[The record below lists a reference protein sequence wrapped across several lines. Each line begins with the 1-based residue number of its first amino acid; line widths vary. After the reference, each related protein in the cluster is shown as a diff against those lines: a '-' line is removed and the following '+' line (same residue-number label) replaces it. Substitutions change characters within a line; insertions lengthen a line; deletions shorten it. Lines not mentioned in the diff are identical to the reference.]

1 MIYKAVMIMQ
11 GTLNNIKNQ
20 AAIDDWRSQE
30 SLRKLTLSD
39 EEDDQ
44 VNFFIAEDEA
54 TGRGEW
60 REWSLTVNLDMG
72 QMWSA
77 ELELILRCRCDR
89 LHTSQRDGKHR
100 FSPTT
105 ILSMRTTKTENNWT
119 CNRITGSLSSL

>member
-30 SLRKLTLSD
+30 SLRKSALSD

-44 VNFFIAEDEA
+44 VNFFVAEDEA

-72 QMWSA
+72 PNV
-77 ELELILRCRCDR
+77 ECRVGTDLEVQVR
-89 LHTSQRDGKHR
+89 
-100 FSPTT
+100 
-105 ILSMRTTKTENNWT
+105 
-119 CNRITGSLSSL
+119 

>member
-44 VNFFIAEDEA
+44 VNFFYC
-54 TGRGEW
+54 GG
-60 REWSLTVNLDMG
+60 
-72 QMWSA
+72 
-77 ELELILRCRCDR
+77 
-89 LHTSQRDGKHR
+89 
-100 FSPTT
+100 
-105 ILSMRTTKTENNWT
+105 
-119 CNRITGSLSSL
+119 